1 MSLPGGNRIVVSVA
15 NAVAVAVVVAVAI
28 AVTAVVVVVAVAV
41 AIVVVV
47 VVVVCTALPPA
58 FVARGPP
65 RCAVARS
72 GFSVQQVVYDVFVNS
87 WQN

>member
-47 VVVVCTALPPA
+47 VVVCTALPPA

>member
-15 NAVAVAVVVAVAI
+15 NAVAVAV
-28 AVTAVVVVVAVAV
+28 TVVVVIAAVAVAV

>member
-15 NAVAVAVVVAVAI
+15 NAVAVAI
-28 AVTAVVVVVAVAV
+28 AVVVVVVVAVAV
-41 AIVVVV
+41 AVTIVV

>member
-15 NAVAVAVVVAVAI
+15 NAVAVAV
-28 AVTAVVVVVAVAV
+28 TVVVVVVAAVAVAV
-41 AIVVVV
+41 AIVV

>member
-15 NAVAVAVVVAVAI
+15 NAVAVAVP
-28 AVTAVVVVVAVAV
+28 AVVVVAAVAVAV
-41 AIVVVV
+41 AIVV